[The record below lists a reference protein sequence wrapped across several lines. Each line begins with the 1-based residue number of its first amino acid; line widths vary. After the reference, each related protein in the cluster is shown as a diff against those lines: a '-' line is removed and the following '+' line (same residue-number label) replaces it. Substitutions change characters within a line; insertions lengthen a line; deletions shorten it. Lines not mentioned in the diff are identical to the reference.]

1 MAHPKWVSGK
11 DLAGKTIAKVGEP
24 VYSHMVCLIFTDG
37 TFTGW
42 SAEEEDDDDD
52 DDTYIVDSEITDQY
66 VLKCLGLI
74 TEDEYRAYA
83 EQKAAATAAYR
94 REQYERLK
102 KEFEP
107 S

>member
-24 VYSHMVCLIFTDG
+24 VYSQMICLIFTDG

-42 SAEEEDDDDD
+42 TAERDDDDP
-52 DDTYIVDSEITDQY
+52 YIDDSEITDQY
-66 VLKCLGLI
+66 VLKRLGLI
-74 TEDEYRAYA
+74 TEEEYRAYA
-83 EQKAAATAAYR
+83 EKKAAATAAYR
-94 REQYERLK
+94 REEYERLK